1 MTDQPH
7 SCPYCDL
14 MFDYHEEVRDHILRD
29 HHDFLKRLNVD
40 PDSLRMPDPDEIESA
55 IEAEMRN
62 QIHHNLKAGII
73 RETGDGHFEYSFR
86 GLLFLWGQFV
96 KDMVRLC

>member
-1 MTDQPH
+1 MK
-7 SCPYCDL
+7 
-14 MFDYHEEVRDHILRD
+14 ILVTGGAG
-29 HHDFLKRLNVD
+29 F
-40 PDSLRMPDPDEIESA
+40 IGSA
-55 IEAEMRN
+55 VIR
-62 QIHHNLKAGII
+62 HII